1 MKLYKRTWAEISLDA
16 LAYNYEN
23 YRKLLNGTPI
33 MCVVKA
39 SCYGHSDSAAA
50 PFLQNEL
57 GVKNFAVS
65 NIDEAIRLRKLGIT
79 GDILI
84 LGYTQPDCADE
95 LAEYGIIQAILDT
108 EYAKELSANAH
119 KPVRCHSAVD
129 TGMTRIGVRGEPE
142 QIADELIRQS
152 KLPNLIIEG
161 AFTHYAVADTMNSS
175 CCEYTKAQAEKLYA
189 AADAARAKGLD
200 LKTVHSLNSAGGLF
214 HYDERSAVA
223 RLGIILY
230 GLKPD
235 VALELPFAP
244 KPVMSLR
251 STVSLVK
258 TVEAGTSVSYGRTYT
273 ADREVKLATVTCGY
287 ADGYPR
293 ALSNKGEILVHG
305 KRCRIVGRV
314 CMDQFMVDVTGI
326 EVKQGD
332 TVTLIGEENGEVIT
346 ADDIAEL
353 TGTIGYEIVCGISER
368 VPRAAIKNGEIAG
381 LYKL

>member
-1 MKLYKRTWAEISLDA
+1 MKLYKRTWAEVSLDA
-16 LAYNYEN
+16 LEFNYTS
-23 YRKLLNGTPI
+23 YRDMLHGTPV

-39 SCYGHSDSAAA
+39 SCYGHSDKALA

-57 GVKNFAVS
+57 SVKDFAVS
-65 NIDEAIRLRKLGIT
+65 NIDEAIHLRKLGIT

-95 LAEYGIIQAILDT
+95 LAEYNIIQATVDT
-108 EYAKELSANAH
+108 EYAKKLSENAA
-119 KPVRCHSAVD
+119 KPVRCHAAVD
-129 TGMTRIGVRGEPE
+129 TGMTRIGVRGTPE
-142 QIADELIRQS
+142 YIASQLIEQS
-152 KLPNLIIEG
+152 RLPNIQLEG
-161 AFTHYAVADTMNSS
+161 AFTHYAVADTMTEP
-175 CCEYTKAQAEKLYA
+175 CQHYTKEQSEKLYTA
-189 AADAARAKGLD
+189 AEMVRSQGVE

-214 HYDERSAVA
+214 HYDERSSLA

-235 VALELPFAP
+235 ISLELPFDP
-244 KPVMSLR
+244 KPVMTLR

-258 TVEAGTSVSYGRTYT
+258 TIEEGTSVSYGRTFT
-273 ADREVKLATVTCGY
+273 ADRPIRLATVTCGY

-305 KRCRIVGRV
+305 KRCKIVGRV
-314 CMDQFMVDVTGI
+314 CMDQFMVDVTDV
-326 EVKQGD
+326 EVSEGD
-332 TVTLIGEENGEVIT
+332 TVTLIGEENGERIT

-368 VPRAAIKNGEIAG
+368 VPRAAVRNGNITG
-381 LYKL
+381 IYKL